1 MKWLNVYLCD
11 VIIKNENNQNQKLN
25 KVDLGEMLIVTMD
38 RSWMIFKKFLI
49 FFLYLF
55 LFLLPSVNRYC
66 FYNKINEKS
75 IKF

>member
-38 RSWMIFKKFLI
+38 R
-49 FFLYLF
+49 
-55 LFLLPSVNRYC
+55 
-66 FYNKINEKS
+66 
-75 IKF
+75 